1 MFVSRKGESMSRNS
15 ISYATAGIAVWL
27 GLFLCAATSL
37 AQSVTG
43 TITGV
48 VTDDSGGLVAGASV
62 ALINER
68 TTGARTI
75 TTGENGI
82 FQFIA
87 VQPGIYTIRIE
98 ARGFRGLERRNNNLA
113 ASEQLAL
120 GQLQL
125 TVGSVTESVTT
136 VAEGAVVETESA
148 ANSALLTA
156 TQIEQ
161 ISLKGRDVVDL
172 LRLVPGVAYGDDI
185 DSLGS
190 GFGTST
196 PNIGGTRNSFNTFS
210 VDGVPGNDM
219 GTPQVNS
226 GSVNLDAIGEVK
238 VELNNYRA
246 ESGRNAGAIVKV
258 ITKSGTNQFHGS
270 GYWYKRHESWNA
282 QNFFNNLNKLRK
294 PTYRFTTLGATIGGP
309 VIIPKL
315 YHPSQKKLFFFYSF
329 EGANTITPQPVRQV
343 TVPTALERA
352 GDFSQSYNTN
362 SAAIG
367 PTNKLYIRDGLRAG
381 TCNQTYTTA
390 NPATPQNTTACFP
403 DFKIPADRISAAG
416 QGLLSVF
423 PLPNALDRT
432 ITLGNY
438 NYVFQESVKVPK
450 TNHLVRVDY
459 KLSEKDSF
467 YVRTSKWYADNDGF
481 AVGAGGANW
490 GLVRSH
496 YTFRDD
502 GLTVNWI
509 RLINTRMVNE
519 AQVGVRHSTEI
530 GRADTQADLDRITRA
545 RTGFNIPQL
554 FPQFNPLG
562 LLPQTNFGISN
573 NANITYDGRY
583 PLRGAD
589 TFITIDNNTTFTLA
603 SHTIKAGL
611 YLERLRNYE
620 GAQGTFSGNFNF
632 SRDINNPLD
641 SNWGYANA
649 LLGVFTNYVE
659 STTRPSTE
667 GRATTIEW
675 YGQDVWK
682 ASRRLTVEGGLRVAW
697 YTNWIQNNQQASAFS
712 LERYNPGKAPKLY
725 VPTLV
730 DGVRQAKNPI
740 TGQILPVT
748 FVGLIVPGSGDLT
761 NGMVTQADPTYPD
774 SFRDQPAPLFEPRLG
789 FGYNLFG
796 NGKTALRGGFGVF
809 HQTRPA
815 GEFTRSLTLNPP
827 TQFNPTF
834 FYGTFDS
841 LRQTTGTGD
850 FSPSNVV
857 GFERTGKTPVIYNWT
872 LGIQQELGFQTILSV
887 SYNGSKSNFLIQSR
901 NINTVPYGAQFLP
914 ANIDTTLTGNRSL
927 PDNFFRPFPGYGN
940 ITYHEYASSSN
951 YHALQVQANRR
962 FSKGLQYGLAYTWS
976 KTMDLTDSDGG
987 GVAMY
992 VPTRIWNYG
1001 KAGFDQTHNFVFN
1014 YTWDVP
1020 GLSRRLNNSPFI
1032 KAVFDGWQLS
1042 GTTALVS
1049 GRPAGIGFTTT
1060 DGQNITGGGDG
1071 ARVALLKEAEL
1082 AEKKE
1087 GQNANGTL
1095 GTIQWLDQTAFGRP
1109 ARGTRGNAPKDVF
1122 RLPGIHN
1129 WDMSFFKNF
1138 PFFSE
1143 KMKLQFRWEIYN
1155 LFNHTQFNAVNTTAQ
1170 FDVNGTQISEGFGRV
1185 TGARSPRVMQGSL
1198 RLTF

>member
-1 MFVSRKGESMSRNS
+1 MSRNRTSS
-15 ISYATAGIAVWL
+15 IAAGIAACFGMLLYGVPAL
-27 GLFLCAATSL
+27 G
-37 AQSVTG
+37 QSVTG
-43 TITGV
+43 TITGTV
-48 VTDDSGGLVAGASV
+48 ADASGGAVAGASV
-62 ALINER
+62 MLTNER
-68 TTGARTI
+68 TSDVRTA
-75 TTGENGI
+75 TTGDNGD
-82 FQFIA
+82 FQFVA
-87 VQPGIYTIRIE
+87 VQPGVYTIRIE
-98 ARGFRGLERRNNNLA
+98 ARGFRGFERRNTNLT

-120 GQLQL
+120 GKIEL
-125 TVGSVTESVTT
+125 TVGAVTESVTT

-172 LRLVPGVAYGDDI
+172 LRLVPGVAYGDDVE
-185 DSLGS
+185 SLGT

-196 PNIGGTRNSFNTFS
+196 PNIGGTRNSYNTFS
-210 VDGVPGNDM
+210 VDGVPGNDL
-219 GTPQVNS
+219 GSPQFNS

-246 ESGRNAGAIVKV
+246 EAGRNAGAIVKV
-258 ITKSGTNQFHGS
+258 ITKSGTNQYHGS

-282 QNFFNNLNKLRK
+282 QNFFNNLNGLRK

-309 VIIPKL
+309 VVIPKL
-315 YHPSQKKLFFFYSF
+315 YEPSKKKLFFFYSF
-329 EGANTITPQPVRQV
+329 EGSQTITPQSVRQV
-343 TVPTALERA
+343 TVPTALERM

-362 SAAIG
+362 SAATG
-367 PTNKLYIRDGLRAG
+367 PTNKLYIKDPSLSGP
-381 TCNQTYTTA
+381 CNQTYTA
-390 NPATPQNTTACFP
+390 AEPATTANTTACFP
-403 DFKIPADRISAAG
+403 DFKIPANRISAAA

-438 NYVFQESVKVPK
+438 NYIFQESVKVPK
-450 TNHLVRVDY
+450 TNHLARVDY
-459 KLSEKDSF
+459 KHSDKDNI
-467 YVRTSKWYADNDGF
+467 YVRASKWYADNAGF

-490 GLVRSH
+490 GLVKSH

-502 GLTVNWI
+502 GITANWI
-509 RLINTRMVNE
+509 RLISSRLVNE
-519 AQVGVRHSTEI
+519 VQVGVRHSTEI

-545 RTGFNIPQL
+545 KTGFNVSQL

-562 LLPQTNFGISN
+562 LLPQTNFGITN

-611 YLERLRNYE
+611 YVERLRNYE

-632 SRDINNPLD
+632 SRDVNNPLD
-641 SNWGYANA
+641 SNWGYANV
-649 LLGVFTNYVE
+649 LLGNFTSYVE
-659 STTRPSTE
+659 STTRPSAE

-682 ASRRLTVEGGLRVAW
+682 ATRRLTIEGGLRMVW
-697 YTNWIQNNQQASAFS
+697 YSNWAQNHQQASAFS
-712 LERYNPGKAPKLY
+712 LERYDRSKAPKLY
-725 VPTLV
+725 EPVL
-730 DGVRQAKNPI
+730 DNGVRQARDPI

-748 FVGLIVPGSGDLT
+748 FVGLIVPGSGDRT
-761 NGMVTQADPTYPD
+761 NGMATQADPNYPN
-774 SFRDQPAPLFEPRLG
+774 SFRDQPGPLFEPRLG

-809 HQTRPA
+809 HNTRPP
-815 GEFTRSLTLNPP
+815 GEIWRALTLNPP

-834 FYGTFDS
+834 FYGTFDG
-841 LRQTTGTGD
+841 LQRTTETGN
-850 FSPSNVV
+850 FAPSNVV
-857 GFERTGKTPVIYNWT
+857 GIERNGKTPVIYNWT
-872 LGIQQELGFQTILSV
+872 FGIQQDLGFNTILSA
-887 SYNGSKSNFLIQSR
+887 SYNGSRSNFLIQSR
-901 NINTVPYGAQFLP
+901 NINAVPYGAQFLP
-914 ANIDTTLTGNRSL
+914 QNFDQTLTGNRAL

-940 ITYHEYASSSN
+940 ITYNEYASSAN

-976 KTMDLTDSDGG
+976 KAMDLTDTDGG

-1001 KAGFDQTHNFVFN
+1001 RAGFDQKHNFVFN

-1020 GLSRRLNNSPFI
+1020 KIGRRLGGNKFVTG
-1032 KAVFDGWQLS
+1032 VFDGWQLS

-1049 GRPAGIGFTTT
+1049 GRPAGISFSTT

-1071 ARVALLKEAEL
+1071 ARVVILKKAEL
-1082 AEKKE
+1082 DEKKE

-1095 GTIQWLDQTAFGRP
+1095 GTIQWLDKSAFGRP
-1109 ARGTRGNAPKDVF
+1109 AQGTRGNAPKDVF

-1143 KMKLQFRWEIYN
+1143 KTKLQFRWEIYN
-1155 LFNHTQFNAVNTTAQ
+1155 LFNHTQFNAVNTGAQ
-1170 FDVNGTQISEGFGRV
+1170 FNANGVQISEGFGRV
-1185 TGARSPRVMQGSL
+1185 TSARSPRVMQGSL

>member
-1 MFVSRKGESMSRNS
+1 MSRNR
-15 ISYATAGIAVWL
+15 ISCATAGIAGWL
-27 GLFLCAATSL
+27 GLFLCTVTAL

-62 ALINER
+62 TLTNER
-68 TTGARTI
+68 TMDARTT
-75 TTGENGI
+75 TTGENGS
-82 FQFIA
+82 FQFVA
-87 VQPGIYTIRIE
+87 VQPGVYTIRIE
-98 ARGFRGLERRNNNLA
+98 ARGYRGLERRNNNLT

-125 TVGSVTESVTT
+125 TVGPVTESVTT
-136 VAEGAVVETESA
+136 VAQGAVVETESA

-190 GFGTST
+190 GFGTTT

-210 VDGVPGNDM
+210 VDGLPGNDL
-219 GTPQVNS
+219 GTPEVNS

-282 QNFFNNLNKLRK
+282 QNFFNNLNNLQK
-294 PTYRFTTLGATIGGP
+294 PIYRFATLGGTIGGP

-315 YHPSQKKLFFFYSF
+315 YQPSQKKLFFFYSF
-329 EGANTITPQPVRQV
+329 EGASTITPQPIRQV
-343 TVPTALERA
+343 TVPTALERM

-367 PTNKLYIRDGLRAG
+367 PTNKLYIRDGTRAG
-381 TCNQTYTTA
+381 TCNQTYTA
-390 NPATPQNTTACFP
+390 QNPATPLNTTACFP
-403 DFKIPADRISAAG
+403 DFKIPADRINPAG
-416 QGLLSVF
+416 QALLSVF

-438 NYVFQESVKVPK
+438 NYIFQESVRVPK

-459 KLSEKDSF
+459 KLSEKDSI
-467 YVRTSKWYADNDGF
+467 YVRASKWYADNEGF

-502 GLTVNWI
+502 GITVNWI
-509 RLINTRMVNE
+509 RLISTRLVNE
-519 AQVGVRHSTEI
+519 AQVGVRHSTEN
-530 GRADTQADLDRITRA
+530 GRAHTQADLDRITRA
-545 RTGFNIPQL
+545 KTGFNVPQL
-554 FPQFNPLG
+554 SPQFNPLG
-562 LLPQTNFGISN
+562 LLPQTEFGITN

-603 SHTIKAGL
+603 SHTIKAGF

-632 SRDINNPLD
+632 SRDTNHPLD
-641 SNWGYANA
+641 SNWAYANA
-649 LLGVFTNYVE
+649 LLGVYRNYVE

-682 ASRRLTVEGGLRVAW
+682 AGRRLTIEGGLRVAW
-697 YTNWIQNNQQASAFS
+697 YTNWIQNHQQASAFA
-712 LERYNPGKAPKLY
+712 LESYDPGNAPKLY
-725 VPTLV
+725 EPALV
-730 DGVRQAKNPI
+730 DGVRRAKDPI
-740 TGQILPVT
+740 TGQILPAT
-748 FVGLIVPGSGDLT
+748 FIGLIVPGSGDLT
-761 NGMVTQADPTYPD
+761 NGMATQADPNYPD
-774 SFRDQPAPLFEPRLG
+774 SFRDQPAPLLEPRLG

-809 HQTRPA
+809 HHTRPA
-815 GEFTRSLTLNPP
+815 GGLWWTLTFNPP
-827 TQFNPTF
+827 TQFNPSY
-834 FYGTFDS
+834 FYGTFDT
-841 LRQTTGTGD
+841 LRQTTGAGD
-850 FSPSNVV
+850 FAPSNVV
-857 GFERTGKTPVIYNWT
+857 GFERNGKTPVIYNWT
-872 LGIQQELGFQTILSV
+872 LGIQQDLGFQTILGV
-887 SYNGSKSNFLIQSR
+887 SYNGSKSNFLMQSR

-914 ANIDTTLTGNRSL
+914 ANFDPTLTGNRPL

-940 ITYHEYASSSN
+940 ITYNEYASSSN

-976 KTMDLTDSDGG
+976 KTMDLTDTDGG

-992 VPTRIWNYG
+992 VPARIWNYG

-1020 GLSRRLNNSPFI
+1020 GLSRRLGNNKFI

-1049 GRPAGIGFTTT
+1049 GQPRGISFSTT

-1071 ARVALLKEAEL
+1071 ARVVLLKEADL

-1143 KMKLQFRWEIYN
+1143 KVKLQFRWEIYN
-1155 LFNHTQFNAVNTTAQ
+1155 LFNHTQFNEVNTAAQ
-1170 FDVNGTQISEGFGRV
+1170 FDVNGRQISEGFGRV
-1185 TGARSPRVMQGSL
+1185 TRARSPRVMQGSL

>member
-1 MFVSRKGESMSRNS
+1 MSRNS
-15 ISYATAGIAVWL
+15 ISYITAGIAAWL
-27 GLFLCAATSL
+27 GLFLCATTSL

-43 TITGV
+43 TINGV

-62 ALINER
+62 TLTNER
-68 TTGARTI
+68 TADARTT
-75 TTGENGI
+75 TTGENGS
-82 FQFIA
+82 FQFVA
-87 VQPGIYTIRIE
+87 VQPGVYTIRIE
-98 ARGFRGLERRNNNLA
+98 ARGFRSLERRNNNLA
-113 ASEQLAL
+113 ASEHLAL

-125 TVGSVTESVTT
+125 TLGPVTESVTT

-190 GFGTST
+190 SFGTTT
-196 PNIGGTRNSFNTFS
+196 PNIGGMRNSLNTVS
-210 VDGVPGNDM
+210 VDGVPGNDL

-258 ITKSGTNQFHGS
+258 ITKSGTNQYHGS

-282 QNFFNNLNKLRK
+282 QNFFNNLNNLQK
-294 PTYRFTTLGATIGGP
+294 PIYRFTTLGGTIGGP

-329 EGANTITPQPVRQV
+329 EGANTITPQAIRQV

-362 SAAIG
+362 SAATG
-367 PTNKLYIRDGLRAG
+367 PTNKLYIRDSERAG
-381 TCNQTYTTA
+381 TCNQTYGA
-390 NPATPQNTTACFP
+390 SNPATPQNTTACFP
-403 DFKIPADRISAAG
+403 DFKIPAGRIRSAG
-416 QGLLSVF
+416 QALLSVF

-438 NYVFQESVKVPK
+438 NYIFQESVKVPK
-450 TNHLVRVDY
+450 TNHLVRMDY

-467 YVRTSKWYADNDGF
+467 YVRASKWYADNDGF

-502 GLTVNWI
+502 GITVNWI
-509 RLINTRMVNE
+509 RLINTRLVNE
-519 AQVGVRHSTEI
+519 TQVGVRHSTEN
-530 GRADTQADLDRITRA
+530 GRAHTQADLDRITRA
-545 RTGFNIPQL
+545 NTGFNVPQL

-620 GAQGTFSGNFNF
+620 GALGTFSGNFNF
-632 SRDINNPLD
+632 SRDTNNPLD

-649 LLGVFTNYVE
+649 LLGVFTSYVE

-682 ASRRLTVEGGLRVAW
+682 ATRRLTIEGGLRVAW
-697 YTNWIQNNQQASAFS
+697 FTNWIQNNQQASAFA
-712 LERYNPGKAPKLY
+712 LERYDPGKAPKLY
-725 VPTLV
+725 VPAL
-730 DGVRQAKNPI
+730 DNGVRKAKNPI
-740 TGQILPVT
+740 TGEFLPVGYI
-748 FVGLIVPGSGDLT
+748 GLIVPGSGDPT
-761 NGMVTQADPTYPD
+761 NGMVAQADHTYPD
-774 SFRDQPAPLFEPRLG
+774 SFRDQAAPLLEPRLG

-834 FYGTFDS
+834 IHSTFDDF
-841 LRQTTGTGD
+841 RQTAGTGD

-857 GFERTGKTPVIYNWT
+857 GFQRNGKTPVIYNWT
-872 LGIQQELGFQTILSV
+872 LGIQQDLGFQTILSV

-901 NINTVPYGAQFLP
+901 NINNVPYGAQFLSE
-914 ANIDTTLTGNRSL
+914 NLDTTLSNRPPL
-927 PDNFFRPFPGYGN
+927 NNNFFRPLPGYGN
-940 ITYHEYASSSN
+940 ITYHENASYSN

-976 KTMDLTDSDGG
+976 KTMDLTDTDGG

-1020 GLSRRLNNSPFI
+1020 GLSRRLNNNSFV

-1042 GTTALVS
+1042 GMTALVS
-1049 GRPAGIGFTTT
+1049 GRPAGIGFETT

-1071 ARVALLKEAEL
+1071 ARVVMLKKPEL

-1087 GQNANGTL
+1087 GVNANGSL

-1138 PFFSE
+1138 PVFSE
-1143 KMKLQFRWEIYN
+1143 KVKLQFRWEIYN
-1155 LFNHTQFNAVNTTAQ
+1155 LFNHTQFDQVNNTAQ
-1170 FDVNGTQISEGFGRV
+1170 FDVNGVQIREGFGRV
-1185 TGARSPRVMQGSL
+1185 TRSRSPRVMQGSL